1 MTRENPIMLV
11 DTNVWI
17 DYYDG
22 ERAGNRDAT
31 SLIIAA
37 CEKGINIVYAPTAIK
52 DLFYIIGAMLKE
64 DARRREGNLKEE
76 STLAIQEI
84 AWGCVENMAD
94 IATAVS
100 MGEPQIWLARH
111 FKPRHGDLE
120 DNLVLAAVETSSVDY
135 FVTNDKGLMGKTSCP
150 TFTCTDMLARLTHE

>member
-1 MTRENPIMLV
+1 MTRENPIMLI

-22 ERAGNRDAT
+22 ERTGHRSAT

-37 CEKGINIVYAPTAIK
+37 FNKRISIVYAPTSIK

-64 DARRREGNLKEE
+64 DARRHEDDLREE
-76 STLAIQEI
+76 SALAIQEV
-84 AWGCVENMAD
+84 AWGCVEHMAD

-100 MGEPQIWLARH
+100 IGEPQIWLARH
-111 FKPRHGDLE
+111 YKPRHGDFE
-120 DNLVLAAVETSSVDY
+120 DNLVLAAVEASSVDY
-135 FVTNDKGLMGKTSCP
+135 FVTNDRGLMGKTSCP
-150 TFTCTDMLARLTHE
+150 TFTCADMLARLTHE